1 MHMLHD
7 PADPA
12 AAPIAFD
19 DFLKVDI
26 RAGRIIRVD
35 AFPEARK
42 PAFKLTID
50 FGPGIGIK
58 RSSAQ
63 VCGLYTPE
71 ALDGRMVAAVV
82 NFPPR
87 QIGKFM
93 SEVLTLGFPDTAG
106 NVVLFAPDSDVPLG
120 ARLF

>member
-1 MHMLHD
+1 MHLVQ
-7 PADPA
+7 DPA
-12 AAPIAFD
+12 APAAAAIAFD

-26 RAGRIIRVD
+26 RIGRILRVD
-35 AFPEARK
+35 PFPDARK

-50 FGPGIGIK
+50 FGSGVGVK

-63 VCGLYTPE
+63 LVDRYDAETLE
-71 ALDGRMVAAVV
+71 GRLVAAVV

-87 QIGKFM
+87 QIGTFM
-93 SEVLTLGFPDTAG
+93 SEVLTLGFPDEAG
-106 NVVLFAPDSDVPLG
+106 RVVLFSPDAEVPLG